1 MSTSNNLYLHGEITS
16 TQILDDDLLLT
27 VSDGQRYLIPLGF
40 LGNFNSDYP
49 LPSDAQLII
58 LRNPPTIDHVH
69 VSDSALNVYL
79 TDGRLIAAP
88 LAWYPRLSLATPA
101 ERNHYEIRYDSIH
114 WPEVDEDIDL
124 EALLIGG
131 RSCESVAS
139 ISRWL
144 QARHQK
150 DLETRG

>member
-1 MSTSNNLYLHGEITS
+1 MT
-16 TQILDDDLLLT
+16 ILNETVSAQLCDEDLLVT
-27 VSDGQRYLIPLGF
+27 FDGEQYHIPTDF
-40 LGNFNSDYP
+40 LPNFHSDYP
-49 LPSDAQLII
+49 LPSNAELII
-58 LRNPPTIDHVH
+58 LRNPPTIDHVY
-69 VSDSALNVYL
+69 VSDSALQVYL

-131 RSCESVAS
+131 RSCESAAS

-150 DLETRG
+150 GLETRD

>member
-1 MSTSNNLYLHGEITS
+1 MT
-16 TQILDDDLLLT
+16 ILNETVSAQLCDKDLLVT
-27 VSDGQRYLIPLGF
+27 VDGEHYHIPTGF
-40 LGNFNSDYP
+40 LPNFHSDYP
-49 LPSDAQLII
+49 LTSDAQLII

-124 EALLIGG
+124 ESLLIGG
-131 RSCESVAS
+131 RSCESVDS

-144 QARHQK
+144 QARHRK
-150 DLETRG
+150 EIENGE